1 MRKKKG
7 AFGVVFQE
15 VLRLN
20 TLPIEAKGL
29 YAYLASLSDVNDE
42 CYPTVDLIRHE
53 LGISKDRYY
62 KYMRILVAAGVV
74 EKVQIKTD
82 GCRFGKNV
90 YKLTHEVRFS
100 VEPYTE
106 KSDTK
111 SSTMKNPTMKSSA
124 MKNPTMKSS
133 AMKNPTMK
141 NPTMKNPTA
150 ESKDTNNKSINNKS
164 INNKNNKQCASDNA
178 PKVSK
183 AAINDFFESIWKLY
197 PNKKGKGQVSDSK
210 KKALYDIGY
219 DELSRAIERYKAGLA
234 QDEWRKLQYGSTFF
248 NSGYI
253 DYLDANYT
261 EPEQTELEEGDRSIY
276 KDDEEYRRLW
286 EELGYK

>member
-1 MRKKKG
+1 M
-7 AFGVVFQE
+7 VFQD
-15 VLRLN
+15 VTRHT
-20 TLPIEAKGL
+20 TLPLEAKGL

-62 KYMRILVAAGVV
+62 KYMRMLVAAGVV
-74 EKVQIKTD
+74 KKVQIKTED
-82 GCRFGKNV
+82 CKFGRNV
-90 YKLTHEVRFS
+90 YKLTHEVYFS
-100 VEPYTE
+100 EKPYTE
-106 KSDTK
+106 KSDTE
-111 SSTMKNPTMKSSA
+111 SSTTKI
-124 MKNPTMKSS
+124 
-133 AMKNPTMK
+133 
-141 NPTMKNPTA
+141 PTA

-164 INNKNNKQCASDNA
+164 INNKNNKQFASDNA
-178 PKVSK
+178 LKVSK

-234 QDEWRKLQYGSTFF
+234 RDEWRKLQYGSTFF

-261 EPEQTELEEGDRSIY
+261 EPEQTEPEEGDRSIY

>member
-1 MRKKKG
+1 M
-7 AFGVVFQE
+7 VFQD
-15 VLRLN
+15 VTRHT
-20 TLPIEAKGL
+20 TLPLEAKGL

-62 KYMRILVAAGVV
+62 KYMRMLVAAGVV
-74 EKVQIKTD
+74 KKVQIKTQD
-82 GCRFGKNV
+82 CKFGRNV
-90 YKLTHEVRFS
+90 YKLTHEVYFK
-100 VEPYTE
+100 EKPYTE
-106 KSDTK
+106 KSDTE
-111 SSTMKNPTMKSSA
+111 SSTTKI
-124 MKNPTMKSS
+124 
-133 AMKNPTMK
+133 
-141 NPTMKNPTA
+141 PTA
-150 ESKDTNNKSINNKS
+150 ESKDTNNKS

-178 PKVSK
+178 LKVSK

-234 QDEWRKLQYGSTFF
+234 RDEWRKLQYGSTFF

-261 EPEQTELEEGDRSIY
+261 EPEQTEPEEGDRSIY

>member
-1 MRKKKG
+1 M
-7 AFGVVFQE
+7 VFQD
-15 VLRLN
+15 VTRHT
-20 TLPIEAKGL
+20 TLPLEAKGL

-62 KYMRILVAAGVV
+62 KYMRMLVAAGVV
-74 EKVQIKTD
+74 KKVQIKTED
-82 GCRFGKNV
+82 CKFGRNV
-90 YKLTHEVRFS
+90 YKLTHEVYFS
-100 VEPYTE
+100 EKPYTE
-106 KSDTK
+106 KSDTE
-111 SSTMKNPTMKSSA
+111 SSTTKI
-124 MKNPTMKSS
+124 
-133 AMKNPTMK
+133 
-141 NPTMKNPTA
+141 PTA

-178 PKVSK
+178 LKVSK

-197 PNKKGKGQVSDSK
+197 PNKKDKGQVSDSK

-234 QDEWRKLQYGSTFF
+234 RDEWRKLQYGSTFF

-261 EPEQTELEEGDRSIY
+261 EPEQTEPEEGDRSIY